1 MGIVTACASPA
12 LRYGGAGRAGEAP
25 QQAVLMLLALDIGNT
40 SIHIGLFD
48 GDQITATWRIGVET
62 ERMPDEYGVFML
74 TLLYTHR
81 LSAQDITACIIGC
94 DVPPLIPT
102 FESVCRKYFEVEPMV
117 VGHGLRTGVR
127 ILYDNPKQL
136 GADRIIDAVAAI
148 RIYGAPVIVVDFGT
162 ATVFDAVNE
171 HGDYLG
177 GAIAPG
183 IGIASEALFSR
194 AAMLYR
200 VQLERPP
207 SAIGKN
213 TIHAMQSG
221 ILFGYVG
228 LVEGLVRR
236 FKSELTGD
244 AKVVATGGLA
254 PVVAQETDC
263 IDVVDGDLTLN
274 GLRMIYELNME
285 EHHARERR
293 HGVRPT

>member
-1 MGIVTACASPA
+1 
-12 LRYGGAGRAGEAP
+12 
-25 QQAVLMLLALDIGNT
+25 MLLALDIGNT
-40 SIHIGLFD
+40 SIHIGLWD
-48 GDQITATWRIGVET
+48 SDRIAHSWRIGVEQ
-62 ERMPDEYGVFML
+62 EKLPDEYGV
-74 TLLYTHR
+74 LLMNL
-81 LSAQDITACIIGC
+81 LSTENLGADDVEACIVGC

-102 FESVCRKYFEVEPMV
+102 FEQVCRKYFKVEPMV

-136 GADRIIDAVAAI
+136 GADRIIDAVAASKL
-148 RIYGAPVIVVDFGT
+148 YGTPVIIVDFGT

-171 HGDYLG
+171 SGDYLG

-207 SAIGKN
+207 VAIGKN

-228 LVEGLVRR
+228 LVEGLVER
-236 FKSELTGD
+236 FKAELGGNP
-244 AKVVATGGLA
+244 KVVATGGLA
-254 PVVAQETDC
+254 TLIANETDC
-263 IDVVDGDLTLN
+263 IDVVNGDLTLT
-274 GLRMIYELNME
+274 GLRLIYELNAE
-285 EHHARERR
+285 
-293 HGVRPT
+293 G

>member
-1 MGIVTACASPA
+1 
-12 LRYGGAGRAGEAP
+12 
-25 QQAVLMLLALDIGNT
+25 MLLAFDIGNT
-40 SIHIGLFD
+40 SIHIGLWD
-48 GDQITATWRIGVET
+48 GDDLTATWRIGVET
-62 ERMPDEYGVFML
+62 EKLPDEYGVLLL
-74 TLLYTHR
+74 TLLSTHGVDM
-81 LSAQDITACIIGC
+81 AGIDACIVGC

-102 FESVCRKYFEVEPMV
+102 FEQVCRTYFRVEPLV

-148 RIYGAPVIVVDFGT
+148 RDYGAPVIVVDFGT
-162 ATVFDAVNE
+162 ATVFDAVNA

-183 IGIASEALFSR
+183 IAIASEALFSR

-207 SAIGKN
+207 TAIGKN

-228 LVEGLVRR
+228 LVEGVVNR
-236 FKSELTGD
+236 FKEELEGTP
-244 AKVVATGGLA
+244 KVVGTGGWA
-254 PVVAQETDC
+254 AQVAAETDC
-263 IDVVDGDLTLN
+263 IDIVDADLTLR
-274 GLRMIYELNME
+274 GLRYIYELNTDE
-285 EHHARERR
+285 SR
-293 HGVRPT
+293 VRPGLQARA

>member
-1 MGIVTACASPA
+1 
-12 LRYGGAGRAGEAP
+12 
-25 QQAVLMLLALDIGNT
+25 MLLAFDIGNT
-40 SIHIGLFD
+40 SIHIGLWE
-48 GDQITATWRIGVET
+48 GEELAATWRIGVET
-62 ERMPDEYGVFML
+62 EKLPDEYGVLLL
-74 TLLYTHR
+74 TLLSTR
-81 LSAQDITACIIGC
+81 KVDPEAVSACIIGC

-102 FESVCRKYFEVEPMV
+102 FEQVCRTYFGIEPLV

-148 RIYGAPVIVVDFGT
+148 RDYGTPVVVVDFGT
-162 ATVFDAVNE
+162 ATVFDAVNSQ
-171 HGDYLG
+171 GDYLG

-207 SAIGKN
+207 QAIGKN

-228 LVEGLVRR
+228 LVEGLVGR
-236 FKSELTGD
+236 FKEELGPGTT
-244 AKVVATGGLA
+244 VVGTGGWA
-254 PVVAQETDC
+254 AQIAAETDC
-263 IDVVDGDLTLN
+263 IDVVDRDLTLK
-274 GLRMIYELNME
+274 GLRYIYEMNRDE
-285 EHHARERR
+285 AHAR
-293 HGVRPT
+293 PALAAKP

>member
-1 MGIVTACASPA
+1 
-12 LRYGGAGRAGEAP
+12 
-25 QQAVLMLLALDIGNT
+25 MLLALDIGNT

-48 GDQITATWRIGVET
+48 GETLAATYRIGVEQ
-62 ERMPDEYGVFML
+62 EKLPDEYGVLML
-74 TLLYTHR
+74 SLLATGNTTPK
-81 LSAQDITACIIGC
+81 DVTACIIGC

-102 FESVCRKYFEVEPMV
+102 FETVCRKYFGIEPLL

-148 RIYGAPVIVVDFGT
+148 KQYGAPVIVVDFGT

-171 HGDYLG
+171 QGDYLG

-207 SAIGKN
+207 VAIGKN

-228 LVEGLVRR
+228 LVEGLVAR
-236 FKSELTGD
+236 FKAELTGNV
-244 AKVVATGGLA
+244 KVVATGGLA
-254 PVVAQETDC
+254 TTIADETEC
-263 IDVVDGDLTLN
+263 IDVVDSNLTLN
-274 GLRMIYELNME
+274 GLRYIYELNS
-285 EHHARERR
+285 
-293 HGVRPT
+293 

>member
-1 MGIVTACASPA
+1 
-12 LRYGGAGRAGEAP
+12 
-25 QQAVLMLLALDIGNT
+25 MLLAIDIGNT
-40 SIHIGLFD
+40 SIHLGLFD
-48 GDQITATWRIGVET
+48 QDVIKDTWRIGVEQ
-62 ERMPDEYGVFML
+62 EKLPDEYGV
-74 TLLYTHR
+74 LLISLLNTSGVR
-81 LSAQDITACIIGC
+81 IEDIDSVIIGC

-102 FESVCRKYFEVEPMV
+102 FELVARKFFHLEPMV

-148 RIYGAPVIVVDFGT
+148 KAYGAPVIVVDFGT

-207 SAIGKN
+207 AAIGKN

-221 ILFGYVG
+221 IFFGYVG
-228 LVEGLVRR
+228 LVEGLVAR
-236 FKSELTGD
+236 FRAELSGD
-244 AKVVATGGLA
+244 VKVVATGGLA
-254 PVVAQETDC
+254 REIAQATEC
-263 IDVVDGDLTLN
+263 IDIIDSNLTLN
-274 GLRMIYELNME
+274 GLRLIFEMNDDI
-285 EHHARERR
+285 R
-293 HGVRPT
+293 

>member
-1 MGIVTACASPA
+1 
-12 LRYGGAGRAGEAP
+12 
-25 QQAVLMLLALDIGNT
+25 MLLALDIGNT

-48 GDQITATWRIGVET
+48 GDVIKQTWRIGVEQ
-62 ERMPDEYGVFML
+62 EKLPDEYGV
-74 TLLYTHR
+74 LLHSLISTSKIR
-81 LSAQDITACIIGC
+81 VEEIDACIIGC

-102 FESVCRKYFEVEPMV
+102 FEDVCRKYFHMEPMV

-127 ILYDNPKQL
+127 ILYENPKQL

-148 RIYGAPVIVVDFGT
+148 KFYGAPVIVVDFGT

-207 SAIGKN
+207 VAIGKN

-221 ILFGYVG
+221 IFFGYVG
-228 LVEGLVRR
+228 LVEGIVAR
-236 FKSELTGD
+236 FKAELTGD
-244 AKVVATGGLA
+244 VKVVATGGLA
-254 PVVAQETDC
+254 REISEATTC
-263 IDVVDGDLTLN
+263 IDVIDSNLTLN
-274 GLRMIYELNME
+274 GLRLIYEMN
-285 EHHARERR
+285 HD
-293 HGVRPT
+293 

>member
-1 MGIVTACASPA
+1 
-12 LRYGGAGRAGEAP
+12 
-25 QQAVLMLLALDIGNT
+25 MLLTLDIGNT
-40 SIHIGLFD
+40 SIHIGLWE
-48 GDQITATWRIGVET
+48 GETIAHTWRIGVEQ
-62 ERMPDEYGVFML
+62 EKLPDEYGV
-74 TLLYTHR
+74 LLMNL
-81 LSAQDITACIIGC
+81 LSTEGITAKDVHACIVGC

-102 FESVCRKYFEVEPMV
+102 FEQVCRKYFKIEPMV

-136 GADRIIDAVAAI
+136 GADRIIDAVAASKM
-148 RIYGAPVIVVDFGT
+148 YGTPVIIVDFGT

-171 HGDYLG
+171 AGDYLG

-207 SAIGKN
+207 VAIGKN

-228 LVEGLVRR
+228 LVEGVVAR
-236 FKSELTGD
+236 FKKELGGD
-244 AKVVATGGLA
+244 PKVVATGGLA
-254 PVVAQETDC
+254 SLIAGETDC
-263 IDVVDGDLTLN
+263 IDIVNGDLTLT
-274 GLRMIYELNME
+274 GLRLIYELNSE
-285 EHHARERR
+285 A
-293 HGVRPT
+293 

>member
-1 MGIVTACASPA
+1 
-12 LRYGGAGRAGEAP
+12 
-25 QQAVLMLLALDIGNT
+25 MLLALDIGNT

-48 GDQITATWRIGVET
+48 GDVIKHTWRIGVEQ
-62 ERMPDEYGVFML
+62 EKLPDEYGV
-74 TLLYTHR
+74 LLHSLISTSKIR
-81 LSAQDITACIIGC
+81 VEDIDACIIGC

-102 FESVCRKYFEVEPMV
+102 FESVCRKYFHMEPMV

-127 ILYDNPKQL
+127 ILYENPKQL

-148 RIYGAPVIVVDFGT
+148 KFYGAPVIVVDFGT

-207 SAIGKN
+207 VAIGKN

-221 ILFGYVG
+221 IFFGYVG
-228 LVEGLVRR
+228 LVEGIVAR
-236 FKSELTGD
+236 FKAELTGEV
-244 AKVVATGGLA
+244 KVVATGGLA
-254 PVVAQETDC
+254 REISEATTC
-263 IDVVDGDLTLN
+263 IDVIDSNLTLN
-274 GLRMIYELNME
+274 GLRLIYEMNDD
-285 EHHARERR
+285 
-293 HGVRPT
+293 

>member
-1 MGIVTACASPA
+1 
-12 LRYGGAGRAGEAP
+12 
-25 QQAVLMLLALDIGNT
+25 MLLALDIGNT
-40 SIHIGLFD
+40 SIHIGLFEAD
-48 GDQITATWRIGVET
+48 HMRATWRIGVES
-62 ERMPDEYGVFML
+62 ERMPDEYGVFLL
-74 TLLYTHR
+74 TLLFTRR
-81 LSAQDITACIIGC
+81 LQASDIEACIIGC

-102 FESVCRKYFEVEPMV
+102 FQTVCKKYFGVEPLV

-136 GADRIIDAVAAI
+136 GADRIVDAVAAI
-148 RIYGAPVIVVDFGT
+148 RQYGAPVIVVDFGT

-207 SAIGKN
+207 AAIGKN

-228 LVEGLVRR
+228 LVEGLVNR
-236 FKSELTGD
+236 FKAELSGD
-244 AKVVATGGLA
+244 AKVVATGGWA
-254 PVVAQETDC
+254 KMVAQETNC
-263 IDVVDGDLTLN
+263 IDIVDGDLTLN
-274 GLRMIYELNME
+274 GLRMIYDLNW
-285 EHHARERR
+285 
-293 HGVRPT
+293 PS

>member
-1 MGIVTACASPA
+1 
-12 LRYGGAGRAGEAP
+12 
-25 QQAVLMLLALDIGNT
+25 MLLALDIGNT

-48 GDQITATWRIGVET
+48 GETLAATYRIGVEQ
-62 ERMPDEYGVFML
+62 EKLPDEYGVLML
-74 TLLYTHR
+74 SLLATGNTTPK
-81 LSAQDITACIIGC
+81 DVTACIIGC

-102 FESVCRKYFEVEPMV
+102 FETVCRKYFGIEPLL

-148 RIYGAPVIVVDFGT
+148 KQYGAPVIVVDFGT

-171 HGDYLG
+171 QGDYLG

-207 SAIGKN
+207 VAIGKN

-228 LVEGLVRR
+228 LVEGLVAR
-236 FKSELTGD
+236 FKAELTGNVT
-244 AKVVATGGLA
+244 VVATGGLA
-254 PVVAQETDC
+254 TTIADETEC
-263 IDVVDGDLTLN
+263 IDVVDSNLTLN
-274 GLRMIYELNME
+274 GLRYIYELNS
-285 EHHARERR
+285 
-293 HGVRPT
+293 

>member
-1 MGIVTACASPA
+1 
-12 LRYGGAGRAGEAP
+12 
-25 QQAVLMLLALDIGNT
+25 MLLALDIGNT
-40 SIHIGLFD
+40 SIHIGLFE
-48 GDQITATWRIGVET
+48 GEEIVHTWRIGVEQ
-62 ERMPDEYGVFML
+62 EKLPDEYGV
-74 TLLYTHR
+74 LLMNLLDTGGIGAKDVH
-81 LSAQDITACIIGC
+81 ACIVGC

-102 FESVCRKYFEVEPMV
+102 FEQVCRKYFKLEPMV

-148 RIYGAPVIVVDFGT
+148 KLYGPPVIVVDFGT

-207 SAIGKN
+207 VAIGKN

-228 LVEGLVRR
+228 LVEGVVAR
-236 FKSELTGD
+236 FKSELAGTP
-244 AKVVATGGLA
+244 KVIATGGLA
-254 PVVAQETDC
+254 ALIAQETDC
-263 IDVVDGDLTLN
+263 IDVINGDLTLT
-274 GLRMIYELNME
+274 GLRLIYEMNAE
-285 EHHARERR
+285 
-293 HGVRPT
+293 

>member
-1 MGIVTACASPA
+1 
-12 LRYGGAGRAGEAP
+12 
-25 QQAVLMLLALDIGNT
+25 MLLALDIGNT
-40 SIHIGLFD
+40 SIHIGLFSGETLD
-48 GDQITATWRIGVET
+48 STWRIGVEA
-62 ERMPDEYGVFML
+62 EKLPDEYGVLIL
-74 TLLYTHR
+74 TLLFTRR
-81 LSAQDITACIIGC
+81 LNPADIDACIIGC

-102 FESVCRKYFEVEPMV
+102 FETVCRKYFDLEPMV

-127 ILYDNPKQL
+127 ILYDNPTQL
-136 GADRIIDAVAAI
+136 GADRIVDAVAAI

-162 ATVFDAVNE
+162 ATVFDAINAQ
-171 HGDYLG
+171 GDYLG

-207 SAIGKN
+207 VAIGKN

-236 FKSELTGD
+236 FKDELGGEV
-244 AKVVATGGLA
+244 KVVGTGGLA
-254 PVVAQETDC
+254 RQVAAETDC
-263 IDVVDGDLTLN
+263 INIVDQDLTLN
-274 GLRMIYELNME
+274 GLRMIYEMNRE
-285 EHHARERR
+285 EHRS
-293 HGVRPT
+293 RPS

>member
-1 MGIVTACASPA
+1 
-12 LRYGGAGRAGEAP
+12 
-25 QQAVLMLLALDIGNT
+25 MLLALDIGNT
-40 SIHIGLFD
+40 SIHIGLFKGED
-48 GDQITATWRIGVET
+48 LQNTWRIGVEQ
-62 ERMPDEYGVFML
+62 EKLPDEYGVLLM
-74 TLLYTHR
+74 TLLGTAGIAAKDV
-81 LSAQDITACIIGC
+81 SACIIGC

-102 FESVCRKYFEVEPMV
+102 FEQVCRKYFTIEPMV

-148 RIYGAPVIVVDFGT
+148 RLYGPPVIVVDFGT

-171 HGDYLG
+171 AGDYLG

-207 SAIGKN
+207 VAIGKN

-228 LVEGLVRR
+228 LVEGLVNR
-236 FKSELTGD
+236 FKAELTGKP
-244 AKVVATGGLA
+244 KVIATGGLA
-254 PVVAQETDC
+254 AVIARETDC
-263 IDVVDGDLTLN
+263 IDVINGDLTLT
-274 GLRMIYELNME
+274 GLRLIYEMNAE
-285 EHHARERR
+285 
-293 HGVRPT
+293 

>member
-1 MGIVTACASPA
+1 
-12 LRYGGAGRAGEAP
+12 
-25 QQAVLMLLALDIGNT
+25 MLLALDIGNT
-40 SIHIGLFD
+40 SIHIGLWD
-48 GDQITATWRIGVET
+48 GERIAHTWRIGVEQ
-62 ERMPDEYGVFML
+62 EKLPDEYGV
-74 TLLYTHR
+74 LLMNL
-81 LSAQDITACIIGC
+81 LSTERIGAEAVQACIIGC

-102 FESVCRKYFEVEPMV
+102 FEQVCRKYFKLEPMV

-136 GADRIIDAVAAI
+136 GADRIIDAVAASKL
-148 RIYGAPVIVVDFGT
+148 YGTPVIIVDFGT

-171 HGDYLG
+171 AGDYLG

-207 SAIGKN
+207 VAIGKN

-228 LVEGLVRR
+228 LVEGVVQR
-236 FKSELTGD
+236 FKDELGGNP
-244 AKVVATGGLA
+244 KVVATGGLA
-254 PVVAQETDC
+254 GLIAGETDC
-263 IDVVDGDLTLN
+263 IDIVNGDLTLT
-274 GLRMIYELNME
+274 GLRLIYELNAE
-285 EHHARERR
+285 A
-293 HGVRPT
+293 

>member
-1 MGIVTACASPA
+1 MTLTFQGKTDRDEHP
-12 LRYGGAGRAGEAP
+12 R
-25 QQAVLMLLALDIGNT
+25 
-40 SIHIGLFD
+40 
-48 GDQITATWRIGVET
+48 GDRLVATWRIGVER
-62 ERMPDEYGVFML
+62 EKLPDEYGV
-74 TLLYTHR
+74 LL
-81 LSAQDITACIIGC
+81 LSLLGTRGYSARDVHACIIGC

-102 FESVCRKYFEVEPMV
+102 FESVSRSFFGIEPLV
-117 VGHGLRTGVR
+117 VGHGLRTGIR

-148 RIYGAPVIVVDFGT
+148 KLYGPPVIVVDFGT

-171 HGDYLG
+171 QGDYLG

-207 SAIGKN
+207 VSIGKN

-236 FKSELTGD
+236 FKAELTGNP
-244 AKVVATGGLA
+244 KVIATGGLA
-254 PVVAQETDC
+254 AVIARETDC
-263 IDVVDGDLTLN
+263 IDVINGDLTLT
-274 GLRMIYELNME
+274 GLRLIYEMNAE
-285 EHHARERR
+285 
-293 HGVRPT
+293 